1 MTPFS
6 RISLAKLKSG
16 ITLPDLYQSDSELMR
31 KFLSSLFVLL
41 VSIAFVSAET
51 WTVIRV
57 YRNSFIVRSTASPP
71 SATHPRGTNRIEH
84 FLVTQA
90 TKFSINGN
98 KGSFTDVKNGVH
110 VNIKS
115 HAGDADR
122 VDIVP

>member
-1 MTPFS
+1 M
-6 RISLAKLKSG
+6 
-16 ITLPDLYQSDSELMR
+16 PDLYHSHRELMR
-31 KFLSSLFVLL
+31 TFLSFLFIFLA
-41 VSIAFVSAET
+41 SIAFVSAET

-110 VNIKS
+110 VNVKS

>member
-6 RISLAKLKSG
+6 GISLAKLKSG

-57 YRNSFIVRSTASPP
+57 YRSSFIVRSTASPP

-84 FLVTQA
+84 FVVTEA
-90 TKFSINGN
+90 TKFFVDGN

-110 VNIKS
+110 VNVKS
-115 HAGDADR
+115 HSGDADR